1 MDRREYATSLP
12 AAGQRRRVVTVIGTR
27 PEAIKME
34 PVIQALAQRPRL
46 DQQLIV
52 SGQHRGLAAT
62 LPRLDRCPVRE
73 LGYDPRGRT
82 PAGLRESLHRT
93 LCRHLARE
101 RADLVLVHGDTTTA
115 VAGAFAAADL
125 GIPVAHVEAGLRT
138 FDLRQPWPEE
148 GHRTVI
154 DALSTLLFAPTAGAA
169 RNLERDWRVTGRI
182 FVTGNTGIDA
192 LFAART
198 GAPAAEPG
206 ELHAVSEDSRKT
218 VLVTC
223 HRKENQGPPA
233 RRVCAALKRLV
244 REHPLDI
251 VLPLHPNPHVRTP
264 IERLLAGEPRISLIE
279 PLHHSEMV
287 RLMERC
293 WLILTDSGG
302 LQEEGAAL
310 GKPVLLLR
318 DVTERGEAVESENV
332 ALVGTR
338 TENIVAA
345 TAGLLADPQ
354 RYRRMAQPSLAF
366 GDGRAAPR
374 IARAIDAW
382 L

>member
-1 MDRREYATSLP
+1 VS
-12 AAGQRRRVVTVIGTR
+12 VIGTR

-34 PVIQALAQRPRL
+34 PVIRALSRL
-46 DQQLIV
+46 PWIDQQLV
-52 SGQHRGLAAT
+52 LTGQHAGLAAM
-62 LPRLDRCPVRE
+62 LPKLGGCCVRQ
-73 LGYDPRGRT
+73 LRYDPRGRT

-93 LCRHLARE
+93 LCRHLAPE
-101 RADLVLVHGDTTTA
+101 AADLVLVHGDTTTA
-115 VAGAFAAADL
+115 LAGAFAARDL
-125 GIPVAHVEAGLRT
+125 GIPVGHVEAGLRT
-138 FDLRQPWPEE
+138 FDFRRPWPEE
-148 GHRTVI
+148 GHRTAI
-154 DALSTLLFAPTAGAA
+154 DALSALLFAPTGTAA
-169 RNLERDWRVTGRI
+169 RNLERDWRVKGHI

-198 GAPAAEPG
+198 GEPAPAAPG
-206 ELHAVSEDSRKT
+206 TGDERKT

-223 HRKENQGPPA
+223 HRKENQGEPA

-251 VLPLHPNPHVRTP
+251 VLPLHLNPHVRAP
-264 IERLLAGEPRISLIE
+264 FERLLAGEPRISLVE
-279 PLHHSEMV
+279 PLLHGDMV

-310 GKPVLLLR
+310 GRPVLVLR

-332 ALVGTR
+332 ALVGTCADR
-338 TENIVAA
+338 VTAEV
-345 TAGLLADPQ
+345 AGLLADPD
-354 RYRRMAQPSLAF
+354 RYERMAQPTLAF

-374 IARAIDAW
+374 IASAIDAW
-382 L
+382 LEPRA